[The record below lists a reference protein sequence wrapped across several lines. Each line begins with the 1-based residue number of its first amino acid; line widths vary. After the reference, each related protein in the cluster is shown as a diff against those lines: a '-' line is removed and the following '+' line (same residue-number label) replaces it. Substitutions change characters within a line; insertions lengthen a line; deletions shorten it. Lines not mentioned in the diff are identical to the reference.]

1 MTMDIKEETF
11 STLPSWIWDYLAQYD
26 FYIEAIQM
34 PRHDSN
40 SIRAL
45 LPKILK
51 AVKKDIESP
60 DERRTIN
67 MLSNIGTSM
76 QVEEGRL
83 LVSLFCDSYCQRD
96 SQIHT
101 RIVED
106 IFAPEFT
113 ESPRNAD
120 YNYDFL
126 KQDPSG
132 SLWSAD
138 RINRHTIRTDRPINI
153 NGTDCL
159 INGGGIKSECTFYR
173 EHKTRS
179 HEPFVPCE
187 TCHGSG
193 RIKCAACGGSG
204 REKYVDGY
212 FASGEERIKTGT
224 CSECHG
230 HGHVTCPD
238 CHGQGRIEIFA
249 PNYSVEKYVDDVI
262 TQKTGIAY
270 ASPWMDSYITYSN
283 EEDNSYYE
291 KDLKAEIQHAVWD
304 EEYVSLKMKNGKEKA
319 KDTTQE
325 IEAQFKQVGLLDLY
339 KKNRECMQM
348 EKGFI
353 CRQERHYVIPIKHLC
368 INTRRLLKRSNVS
381 YDFYIVPDNAQTC
394 QVLVSMYG
402 IDRTGKFEYLIT
414 KLFKKS
420 HL

>member
-1 MTMDIKEETF
+1 
-11 STLPSWIWDYLAQYD
+11 
-26 FYIEAIQM
+26 
-34 PRHDSN
+34 
-40 SIRAL
+40 
-45 LPKILK
+45 
-51 AVKKDIESP
+51 
-60 DERRTIN
+60 

-83 LVSLFCDSYCQRD
+83 LVSIFCDSYCQRD
-96 SQIHT
+96 PQIHT
-101 RIVED
+101 RIVDD

-132 SLWSAD
+132 S
-138 RINRHTIRTDRPINI
+138 
-153 NGTDCL
+153 L

-270 ASPWMDSYITYSN
+270 ASSWMDSYITYSN

-325 IEAQFKQVGLLDLY
+325 IETQFKQVGLLDLY

-353 CRQERHYVIPIKHLC
+353 CRQERHYVIPIKHLS
-368 INTRRLLKRSNVS
+368 ITTRRLFKRSDVS

-394 QVLVSMYG
+394 QVLVSTYS

>member
-1 MTMDIKEETF
+1 
-11 STLPSWIWDYLAQYD
+11 
-26 FYIEAIQM
+26 
-34 PRHDSN
+34 
-40 SIRAL
+40 
-45 LPKILK
+45 
-51 AVKKDIESP
+51 
-60 DERRTIN
+60 

-83 LVSLFCDSYCQRD
+83 LVSIFCDSYCQRD
-96 SQIHT
+96 PQIHT
-101 RIVED
+101 RIVDD

-132 SLWSAD
+132 S
-138 RINRHTIRTDRPINI
+138 
-153 NGTDCL
+153 L

-270 ASPWMDSYITYSN
+270 ASSWMDSYITYSN

-325 IEAQFKQVGLLDLY
+325 IETQFKQVGLLDLY
-339 KKNRECMQM
+339 KKNQECMQM

-353 CRQERHYVIPIKHLC
+353 CRQERHYVIPIKHLS
-368 INTRRLLKRSNVS
+368 ITTRRLFKRSDVS

-394 QVLVSMYG
+394 QVLVSTYS

>member
-1 MTMDIKEETF
+1 MDIKEETF

-26 FYIEAIQM
+26 FYIEAIQI

-96 SQIHT
+96 PQIHT
-101 RIVED
+101 RIVDD

-138 RINRHTIRTDRPINI
+138 RINRHTIRTDSPINI

-193 RIKCAACGGSG
+193 RIKCTACGGSG

-249 PNYSVEKYVDDVI
+249 PNYSIEKYVDDVI

-325 IEAQFKQVGLLDLY
+325 IEAQFKQVGLRNLY

-353 CRQERHYVIPIKHLC
+353 CRQERHYVIPIKHLS
-368 INTRRLLKRSNVS
+368 ITTRRLFKRSDVS

>member
-1 MTMDIKEETF
+1 MDIKEETF

-26 FYIEAIQM
+26 FYIEAIQI

-51 AVKKDIESP
+51 AVKKDIELP

-67 MLSNIGTSM
+67 MLSNIGSSM

-96 SQIHT
+96 PQIHT
-101 RIVED
+101 RIVDD

-126 KQDPSG
+126 EQEPSG
-132 SLWSAD
+132 S
-138 RINRHTIRTDRPINI
+138 
-153 NGTDCL
+153 L

-187 TCHGSG
+187 PCHGSG
-193 RIKCAACGGSG
+193 RIKCTACGGSG

-325 IEAQFKQVGLLDLY
+325 IETQFKQIGLLDLY

-368 INTRRLLKRSNVS
+368 INTRRLFKRSDVS

>member
-1 MTMDIKEETF
+1 MDIKEETF
-11 STLPSWIWDYLAQYD
+11 STLPSWIWDYLDQR
-26 FYIEAIQM
+26 FYIATVQM
-34 PRHDSN
+34 PHHDSN

-51 AVKKDIESP
+51 AVKKEIGSP
-60 DERRTIN
+60 DERRMIN

-76 QVEEGRL
+76 QVEEDRL

-113 ESPRNAD
+113 ESPRNVD

-138 RINRHTIRTDRPINI
+138 RINRHIIRTDRPINI
-153 NGTDCL
+153 DGTDRL
-159 INGGGIKSECTFYR
+159 INGGGIKSECMFYR

-179 HEPFVPCE
+179 HEPFIPCE

-193 RIKCAACGGSG
+193 RIKCMACGGSG

-212 FASGEERIKTGT
+212 FASGEERIKTGS

-230 HGHVTCPD
+230 RGFVPCPD
-238 CHGQGRIEIFA
+238 CQGQGRIEIFA

-262 TQKTGIAY
+262 TQQTSIAY
-270 ASPWMDSYITYSN
+270 ASPWMDNYITYSN

-291 KDLKAEIQHAVWD
+291 KHIKAEIQHAVWG
-304 EEYVSLKMKNGKEKA
+304 EEYVSLKMKNSKEKA

-325 IEAQFKQVGLLDLY
+325 IEAQFKQIGLLDLY
-339 KKNRECMQM
+339 KQNRECVQM

-353 CRQERHYVIPIKHLC
+353 CRQERHYVIPITRLC
-368 INTRRLLKRSNVS
+368 ITFRRLFKRSEVS
-381 YDFYIVPDNAQTC
+381 YDLYIVPDSAQTC
-394 QVLVSMYG
+394 RVLVFMYG
-402 IDRTGKFEYLIT
+402 IDGTGKFEYLIT

>member
-1 MTMDIKEETF
+1 MDIKEETF

-83 LVSLFCDSYCQRD
+83 LVSNFCDSYCQRD
-96 SQIHT
+96 PQIHT
-101 RIVED
+101 RIVDD

-126 KQDPSG
+126 EQEPSG
-132 SLWSAD
+132 S
-138 RINRHTIRTDRPINI
+138 
-153 NGTDCL
+153 L

-270 ASPWMDSYITYSN
+270 ASSWMDSYITYSN

-325 IEAQFKQVGLLDLY
+325 IETQFKQVGLLDLY

-368 INTRRLLKRSNVS
+368 INTRRLFKRSDVS

>member
-1 MTMDIKEETF
+1 MDIKEETF

-83 LVSLFCDSYCQRD
+83 LVSIFCDSYCQRD
-96 SQIHT
+96 PQIHT
-101 RIVED
+101 RIVDD

-132 SLWSAD
+132 S
-138 RINRHTIRTDRPINI
+138 
-153 NGTDCL
+153 L

-270 ASPWMDSYITYSN
+270 ASSWMDSYITYSN

-339 KKNRECMQM
+339 KKNQECMQM

-368 INTRRLLKRSNVS
+368 INTRRLFKRSDVS

-394 QVLVSMYG
+394 QVLVSTYS

-414 KLFKKS
+414 KLFRKP

>member
-1 MTMDIKEETF
+1 MDIKEETF

-26 FYIEAIQM
+26 FYIEAIQI
-34 PRHDSN
+34 PYHDN
-40 SIRAL
+40 NAIRAL

-83 LVSLFCDSYCQRD
+83 LVSIFCDSYCQRD
-96 SQIHT
+96 PQIHT
-101 RIVED
+101 RIVDD

-132 SLWSAD
+132 S
-138 RINRHTIRTDRPINI
+138 
-153 NGTDCL
+153 L

-262 TQKTGIAY
+262 TQKRVLPMPLRGWTAILHTA
-270 ASPWMDSYITYSN
+270 T
-283 EEDNSYYE
+283 
-291 KDLKAEIQHAVWD
+291 KR
-304 EEYVSLKMKNGKEKA
+304 
-319 KDTTQE
+319 T
-325 IEAQFKQVGLLDLY
+325 
-339 KKNRECMQM
+339 
-348 EKGFI
+348 
-353 CRQERHYVIPIKHLC
+353 IPIM
-368 INTRRLLKRSNVS
+368 RR
-381 YDFYIVPDNAQTC
+381 T
-394 QVLVSMYG
+394 
-402 IDRTGKFEYLIT
+402 
-414 KLFKKS
+414 
-420 HL
+420 

>member
-1 MTMDIKEETF
+1 MDIKDETF

-83 LVSLFCDSYCQRD
+83 LVSNFCDSYCQRD
-96 SQIHT
+96 PQIHT
-101 RIVED
+101 RIVDD

-126 KQDPSG
+126 EQEPSG
-132 SLWSAD
+132 S
-138 RINRHTIRTDRPINI
+138 
-153 NGTDCL
+153 L

-270 ASPWMDSYITYSN
+270 ASSWMDSYITYSN

-325 IEAQFKQVGLLDLY
+325 IETQFKQVGLLDLY

-368 INTRRLLKRSNVS
+368 INTRRLFKRSDVS

>member
-1 MTMDIKEETF
+1 MNIEEGTF
-11 STLPSWIWDYLAQYD
+11 GILPQKLHRYFAQYCLATVQIP
-26 FYIEAIQM
+26 Y
-34 PRHDSN
+34 DSN
-40 SIRAL
+40 SIGSF

-51 AVKKDIESP
+51 AVKNSIKQPDVQRKVDIL
-60 DERRTIN
+60 R
-67 MLSNIGTSM
+67 NIGTSI
-76 QVEEGRL
+76 QVEQGQL

-96 SQIHT
+96 SQIQT

-106 IFAPEFT
+106 IFAPEST
-113 ESPRNAD
+113 ESPQYAD

-126 KQDPSG
+126 EQEPSQ
-132 SLWSAD
+132 S
-138 RINRHTIRTDRPINI
+138 
-153 NGTDCL
+153 L
-159 INGGGIKSECTFYR
+159 INGNGIKSECTFFR

-179 HEPFVPCE
+179 CDPFVLCE

-212 FASGEERIKTGT
+212 FASGEERIKTGS

-230 HGHVTCPD
+230 RGFVPCPD

-262 TQKTGIAY
+262 TQQTSIAY
-270 ASPWMDSYITYSN
+270 ASPWMDNYITYSN

-291 KDLKAEIQHAVWD
+291 KHIKAEIQHAVWG
-304 EEYVSLKMKNGKEKA
+304 EEYVSLKMKNSKEKA

-325 IEAQFKQVGLLDLY
+325 IEAQFKQIGLLDLY
-339 KKNRECMQM
+339 KQNRECVQM

-353 CRQERHYVIPIKHLC
+353 CRQERHYVIPITRLC
-368 INTRRLLKRSNVS
+368 ITFRRLFKQSDVS
-381 YDFYIVPDNAQTC
+381 YDFYIIPDDVDTC
-394 QVLVSMYG
+394 KVLVTKRMIG
-402 IDRTGKFEYLIT
+402 VGKFEYLIT
-414 KLFKKS
+414 KLFRKP

>member
-1 MTMDIKEETF
+1 MDIKEETF

-34 PRHDSN
+34 PYHDN
-40 SIRAL
+40 NAIRAL

-76 QVEEGRL
+76 QVEEDRL

-96 SQIHT
+96 PQIHT
-101 RIVED
+101 RIVDD

-126 KQDPSG
+126 EQEPSG
-132 SLWSAD
+132 S
-138 RINRHTIRTDRPINI
+138 
-153 NGTDCL
+153 L

-193 RIKCAACGGSG
+193 RIKCTACGGSG

-325 IEAQFKQVGLLDLY
+325 IETQFKQIGLLDLY

-368 INTRRLLKRSNVS
+368 INTRRLFKRSDVS

>member
-1 MTMDIKEETF
+1 MDIKEETF

-26 FYIEAIQM
+26 FYIEAIQI

-51 AVKKDIESP
+51 AVKKDIELP

-67 MLSNIGTSM
+67 MLSNIGSSM

-96 SQIHT
+96 PQIHT
-101 RIVED
+101 RIVDD

-126 KQDPSG
+126 EQEPSG
-132 SLWSAD
+132 S
-138 RINRHTIRTDRPINI
+138 
-153 NGTDCL
+153 L

-193 RIKCAACGGSG
+193 RIKCTACGGSG

-325 IEAQFKQVGLLDLY
+325 IETQFKQIGLLDLY

-368 INTRRLLKRSNVS
+368 INTRRLFKRSDVS

>member
-1 MTMDIKEETF
+1 MDIKEETF

-26 FYIEAIQM
+26 FYIEAIQI

-83 LVSLFCDSYCQRD
+83 LVSIFCDSYCQRD
-96 SQIHT
+96 PQIHT
-101 RIVED
+101 RIVDD

-113 ESPRNAD
+113 ESPRNTD

-126 KQDPSG
+126 EQEPSG
-132 SLWSAD
+132 S
-138 RINRHTIRTDRPINI
+138 
-153 NGTDCL
+153 L

-270 ASPWMDSYITYSN
+270 ASSWMDSYITYSN

-325 IEAQFKQVGLLDLY
+325 IETQFKQVGLLDLY

-353 CRQERHYVIPIKHLC
+353 CQQERHYVIPIKHLS
-368 INTRRLLKRSNVS
+368 ITTRRLFKRSDVS

-394 QVLVSMYG
+394 QVLVSMYS

>member
-1 MTMDIKEETF
+1 
-11 STLPSWIWDYLAQYD
+11 
-26 FYIEAIQM
+26 
-34 PRHDSN
+34 
-40 SIRAL
+40 
-45 LPKILK
+45 
-51 AVKKDIESP
+51 
-60 DERRTIN
+60 

-96 SQIHT
+96 PQIHT
-101 RIVED
+101 RIVDD

-138 RINRHTIRTDRPINI
+138 RINRHTIRTDSPINI

-193 RIKCAACGGSG
+193 RIKCTACGGSG

-249 PNYSVEKYVDDVI
+249 PNYSIEKYVDDVI

-325 IEAQFKQVGLLDLY
+325 IEAQFKQVGLRNLY

-353 CRQERHYVIPIKHLC
+353 CRQERHYVIPIKHLS
-368 INTRRLLKRSNVS
+368 ITTRRLFKRSDVS

>member
-1 MTMDIKEETF
+1 MDIKEETF

-83 LVSLFCDSYCQRD
+83 LVSIFCDSYCQRD
-96 SQIHT
+96 PQIHT
-101 RIVED
+101 RIVDD

-126 KQDPSG
+126 EQEPSG
-132 SLWSAD
+132 S
-138 RINRHTIRTDRPINI
+138 
-153 NGTDCL
+153 L

-270 ASPWMDSYITYSN
+270 ASSWMDSYITYSN

-325 IEAQFKQVGLLDLY
+325 IETQFKQVGLLDLY

-368 INTRRLLKRSNVS
+368 INTRRLFKRSDVS

>member
-1 MTMDIKEETF
+1 
-11 STLPSWIWDYLAQYD
+11 
-26 FYIEAIQM
+26 
-34 PRHDSN
+34 
-40 SIRAL
+40 
-45 LPKILK
+45 
-51 AVKKDIESP
+51 
-60 DERRTIN
+60 

-83 LVSLFCDSYCQRD
+83 LVSIFCDSYCQRD
-96 SQIHT
+96 PQIHT

-113 ESPRNAD
+113 ESPRNTD

-126 KQDPSG
+126 EQEPSG
-132 SLWSAD
+132 S
-138 RINRHTIRTDRPINI
+138 
-153 NGTDCL
+153 L

-193 RIKCAACGGSG
+193 RIKCTACGGSG

-270 ASPWMDSYITYSN
+270 ASPWIDSYITYSN

-325 IEAQFKQVGLLDLY
+325 IEAQFKQVGLRDLY

-353 CRQERHYVIPIKHLC
+353 CRQERHCVIPITRLC
-368 INTRRLLKRSNVS
+368 ITFRRLFKRSEVS
-381 YDFYIVPDNAQTC
+381 YDLYIVPDSAQTC
-394 QVLVSMYG
+394 RVLASMYG
-402 IDRTGKFEYLIT
+402 IDGTGKFEYLIT

>member
-1 MTMDIKEETF
+1 MDIKEETF

-83 LVSLFCDSYCQRD
+83 LVSIFCDSYCQRD
-96 SQIHT
+96 PQIHT
-101 RIVED
+101 RIVDD

-126 KQDPSG
+126 EQEPSG
-132 SLWSAD
+132 S
-138 RINRHTIRTDRPINI
+138 
-153 NGTDCL
+153 L

-270 ASPWMDSYITYSN
+270 ASSWMDSYITYSN

-325 IEAQFKQVGLLDLY
+325 IETQFKQVGLLDLY

-353 CRQERHYVIPIKHLC
+353 CRQERHYVIPIKHMC
-368 INTRRLLKRSNVS
+368 INTRRLFKRSDVS

>member
-1 MTMDIKEETF
+1 MDIKEETF

-34 PRHDSN
+34 PYHDN
-40 SIRAL
+40 NAIRAL

-60 DERRTIN
+60 DERRTVN

-83 LVSLFCDSYCQRD
+83 LVSIFCDSYYQRD
-96 SQIHT
+96 PQIHT
-101 RIVED
+101 RIVDD

-126 KQDPSG
+126 EQEPSG
-132 SLWSAD
+132 S
-138 RINRHTIRTDRPINI
+138 
-153 NGTDCL
+153 L

-270 ASPWMDSYITYSN
+270 ASSWMDSYITYSN

-325 IEAQFKQVGLLDLY
+325 IETQFKQVGLLDLY

-368 INTRRLLKRSNVS
+368 INTRRLFKRSDVT

-394 QVLVSMYG
+394 QVLVSTYS

>member
-1 MTMDIKEETF
+1 MDIKEETF

-26 FYIEAIQM
+26 FYIEAIQI

-96 SQIHT
+96 PQIHT
-101 RIVED
+101 RIVDD

-325 IEAQFKQVGLLDLY
+325 IEAQFKQVGLRNLY

-353 CRQERHYVIPIKHLC
+353 CRQERHYVIPIKHLS
-368 INTRRLLKRSNVS
+368 ITTRRLFKRSDVS

>member
-1 MTMDIKEETF
+1 MDIKEETF

-26 FYIEAIQM
+26 FYIEAIQI
-34 PRHDSN
+34 PYHDN
-40 SIRAL
+40 NAIRAL

-83 LVSLFCDSYCQRD
+83 LVSIFCDSYCQRD
-96 SQIHT
+96 PQIHT
-101 RIVED
+101 RIVDD

-132 SLWSAD
+132 S
-138 RINRHTIRTDRPINI
+138 
-153 NGTDCL
+153 L

-270 ASPWMDSYITYSN
+270 ASSWMDSYITYSN

-325 IEAQFKQVGLLDLY
+325 IETQFKQVGLLDLY

-353 CRQERHYVIPIKHLC
+353 CRQERHYVIPIKHLS
-368 INTRRLLKRSNVS
+368 ITTRRLFKRSDVS

-394 QVLVSMYG
+394 QVLVSTYS

>member
-1 MTMDIKEETF
+1 MDIKEETF

-34 PRHDSN
+34 PYHDN
-40 SIRAL
+40 NAIRAL

-76 QVEEGRL
+76 QVEEDRL

-113 ESPRNAD
+113 ESPRNVD

-132 SLWSAD
+132 S
-138 RINRHTIRTDRPINI
+138 
-153 NGTDCL
+153 L

-193 RIKCAACGGSG
+193 RIKCTACGGSG

-368 INTRRLLKRSNVS
+368 INTRRLFKRSDVS

-394 QVLVSMYG
+394 QVLVSTYS